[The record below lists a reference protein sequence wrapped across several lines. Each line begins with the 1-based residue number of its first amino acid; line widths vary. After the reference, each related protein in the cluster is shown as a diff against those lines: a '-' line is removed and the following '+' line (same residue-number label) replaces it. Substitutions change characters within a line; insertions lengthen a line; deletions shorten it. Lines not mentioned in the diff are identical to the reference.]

1 MLWIGRFEGVPVR
14 HSCYSRHRLA
24 FGLVVLIVA
33 TSASC
38 TASQSAPSPSSAG
51 VAETPE
57 ACGAALIQGTL
68 VRHPDWGIALE
79 EPNGNV
85 RQVQWPAG
93 IQQDGDSLIDGDGA
107 VVAQVSDAVEIG
119 GGETGD
125 GVWLA
130 CPTDS
135 IRLLEPSP
143 TG

>member
-1 MLWIGRFEGVPVR
+1 MRRSW
-14 HSCYSRHRLA
+14 YSRHRLA

-33 TSASC
+33 TSAAC
-38 TASQSAPSPSSAG
+38 TASQATNPSQSAPSPSSAG
-51 VAETPE
+51 VVETPE

-79 EPNGNV
+79 EPDGNV

-93 IQQDGDSLIDGDGA
+93 IRQDGDSLIDGDGV

-119 GGETGD
+119 GGETDD

-130 CPTDS
+130 CPPDA
-135 IRLLEPSP
+135 IRSVEPSP
-143 TG
+143 TA